1 MTASAGC
8 SSANSAGPRSAR
20 TRTPWRTAPRPDQHG
35 GDHDLEHPTSATPP
49 IRVTAVTFAARTWH
63 GVSPPGGTEN
73 RPVEPAPVT
82 LAKGCH
88 RLWRP
93 SSCPHAALSTAR
105 EALRTGAPLVHCLT
119 NTVVQTI
126 TANAL
131 LAVGAA
137 PAMVDAPEEAG
148 DFAAI
153 ASAVLVNVGTVHA
166 RTAEAMR
173 LAARS
178 AGAAGPPVGA
188 RPGRRR
194 RAGLPHRARPRA
206 GELRPTVV
214 RGNASEVL
222 ALAGAGAGGAASTAP
237 RVRRRR
243 PRPRPTS
250 PAGPAAWWR
259 SAARSTSSPTGPRTV
274 RVGGGSDLLTR
285 TTGAGCALGAV
296 VAAYLAVTG
305 DPLTAAVA
313 AHAHVALAAEVAAD
327 LADGPGTFAVQ
338 WLDALD
344 ALDGDAL
351 ARADLRS

>member
-1 MTASAGC
+1 MS
-8 SSANSAGPRSAR
+8 P
-20 TRTPWRTAPRPDQHG
+20 APRAAE
-35 GDHDLEHPTSATPP
+35 LSA
-49 IRVTAVTFAARTWH
+49 
-63 GVSPPGGTEN
+63 
-73 RPVEPAPVT
+73 
-82 LAKGCH
+82 
-88 RLWRP
+88 
-93 SSCPHAALSTAR
+93 AR

-148 DFAAI
+148 EFAAI

-178 AGAAGPPVGA
+178 AGAAGRPWVLDPVAVGGLAFRTGLA
-188 RPGRRR
+188 RD
-194 RAGLPHRARPRA
+194 LL
-206 GELRPTVV
+206 ELRPTVV

-222 ALAGAGAGGAASTAP
+222 ALAGAGAGGRGVDSTAGAEEAAG
-237 RVRRRR
+237 VAADLARR
-243 PRPRPTS
+243 TGGVVAVS
-250 PAGPAAWWR
+250 GPVDVV
-259 SAARSTSSPTGPRTV
+259 TDGTTTV
-274 RVGGGSDLLTR
+274 RVGGGSELLTR

-296 VAAYLAVTG
+296 VAAYLAVG
-305 DPLTAAVA
+305 PDPLTAAVA
-313 AHAHVALAAEVAAD
+313 GHAHVALAAEVAAD
-327 LADGPGTFAVQ
+327 LADGPGTFAAQ

-351 ARADLRS
+351 ARADLRG